1 MKGPAAAM
9 IALAIAA
16 AVLPCS
22 ARMGTEASCKE
33 QSRFDVIMCSSWMC
47 TECDLQ
53 WCMEKCQEVQTKFA
67 TCACEGWVAG
77 TTYSQNMKHAGKFGD
92 VGEYGAGEFS

>member
-1 MKGPAAAM
+1 MKGPMAVY
-9 IALAIAA
+9 ALAIAA
-16 AVLPCS
+16 AIGRGC
-22 ARMGTEASCKE
+22 ARVSSEESCGE
-33 QSRFDVIMCSSWMC
+33 QGRFDVIMCGSWMC

-77 TTYSQNMKHAGKFGD
+77 TTYSQNMKHAGKLGD
-92 VGEYGAGEFS
+92 VGEYGSGDFS